1 MKRIINST
9 IGLIITVVLLNGVN
23 VSTDQTK
30 VNTTSSIQYTH
41 GEPWG

>member
-1 MKRIINST
+1 MKRMISSSIGFIIA
-9 IGLIITVVLLNGVN
+9 LVLLNGVN

-30 VNTTSSIQYTH
+30 VNTTSVIQYTH